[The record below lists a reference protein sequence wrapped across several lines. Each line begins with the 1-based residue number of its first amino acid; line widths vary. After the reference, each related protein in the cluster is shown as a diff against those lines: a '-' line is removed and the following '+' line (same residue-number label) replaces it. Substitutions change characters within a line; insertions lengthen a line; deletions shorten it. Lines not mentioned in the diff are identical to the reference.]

1 MSEKINLDQEKLELW
16 YEQFGSKKFQL
27 QSEMAEDHG
36 KKTLDLYH
44 RSIDFIYKTITI
56 IGIVAGFGF
65 TAIDHVKND
74 LLFILGEGLLFAA
87 IAVGIWSTQ
96 KIYLG
101 ERKNFD
107 DFFSKI
113 KKHFKEWYALFK
125 PVFDKAIKNNLT
137 RNDIIALQNKEWELV
152 SILSDS
158 PEIEKDRKDILSGI
172 VWAIFGLFIFGGLM
186 LLISFLIC

>member
-1 MSEKINLDQEKLELW
+1 MNDKINLNQEKLELF
-16 YEQFGSKKFQL
+16 YEQFGSKNFHL

-65 TAIDHVKND
+65 TALNYVKND
-74 LLFILGEGLLFAA
+74 LLFIIGEGLLFAA
-87 IAVGIWSTQ
+87 IAVGIWATQ

-107 DFFSKI
+107 DFYSKI
-113 KKHFKEWYALFK
+113 KRHFKEWYELFK
-125 PVFDKAIKNNLT
+125 PVFDKAIKNDIT
-137 RNDIIALQNKEWELV
+137 RSDITNLQNKEWELV

-172 VWAIFGLFIFGGLM
+172 VWAIFGLFIAGGAM